1 MSESDKIVLKQSA
14 DELSVDT
21 PGHSCHLEQIRTL
34 VCALTRKIGFPED
47 EVAKIEIAVDEVCSN
62 IIQHAYAAGTK
73 WCWPDRP
80 PEIRMNLRVAQNQ
93 LIIAI
98 NHHGASFDYA
108 ACYPESI
115 DVRLQELHANGY
127 GIFIIWKFMDE
138 VGYTSSDTTG
148 NTIRLIKHLP
158 ACPPPPA
165 AEIAARAYE
174 LYVQRGRREGHAW
187 DDWLQ
192 AQAELTQRS
201 GIRLP
206 LTEESGRALIEAH
219 PCQ

>member
-1 MSESDKIVLKQSA
+1 MSELDKIVLKQSA
-14 DELSVDT
+14 NELTVYT
-21 PGHSCHLEQIRTL
+21 PGHSCYLDQIRTV
-34 VCALTRKIGFPED
+34 VCALARKMGFPEE

-62 IIQHAYAAGTK
+62 IIQHAYAAGVK

-80 PEIRMNLRVAQNQ
+80 PEIRMNLRVEQNQ

-108 ACYPESI
+108 AYCPESI
-115 DVRLQELHANGY
+115 DARLQELHADGY
-127 GIFIIWKFMDE
+127 GIFIIRKFMDE

-148 NTIRLIKHLP
+148 NTIRLIKYLST
-158 ACPPPPA
+158 CPPPTHE
-165 AEIAARAYE
+165 EIAARAYE
-174 LYVQRGRREGHAW
+174 LYGQRGRRDGYAW

-201 GIRLP
+201 GVRVP

-219 PCQ
+219 RCQ